1 MTDKSKLLN
10 ELKIDRSESPAAGVS
25 LGLVMGLVLL
35 ALMMGAAGSYFYIDS
50 AKPVE
55 TIKVANESPA
65 SALSPA
71 GNGSST
77 AAEQGLSQS
86 VADNAPKA
94 PVSDRLLN
102 ASGYITARRIATVS
116 AEIMGL
122 LTDVLVE
129 EGMRVE
135 AGQELARLDDAVAS
149 VNLRF
154 AQAQVAVQRAR
165 LEGTTANLHEA
176 RRVLA
181 RVSELKTSDFSSEAD
196 VTRAQA
202 NVASLEAQMKQVK
215 ADIDV
220 AKLEADRQQERLDD
234 HIIKAPFG
242 GVVTVKNAQPGEIVS
257 PSSAGGGFTR
267 TGICT
272 IVDMD
277 SLEIEVDVN
286 EAFIGRVFDGQK
298 VEANLDAYPN
308 WTIPASVIAII
319 PTADRAKATVRVRI
333 RIEEKDSRILPDMGV
348 KVAFLKSD

>member
-1 MTDKSKLLN
+1 MEDKSKLLN
-10 ELKIDRSESPAAGVS
+10 DLKIDRSEDDAPGGVS
-25 LGLVMGLVLL
+25 VIAVIVLVIVALL
-35 ALMMGAAGSYFYIDS
+35 IGGAGTFFYLDGQATPITQEIAAGSVG
-50 AKPVE
+50 K
-55 TIKVANESPA
+55 A
-65 SALSPA
+65 STSTD
-71 GNGSST
+71 GVKST
-77 AAEQGLSQS
+77 ATAEPAADQP
-86 VADNAPKA
+86 VARAV
-94 PVSDRLLN
+94 PVSNRLLN

-122 LTDVLVE
+122 LTDVYVE
-129 EGMRVE
+129 EGMAVKE
-135 AGQELARLDDAVAS
+135 GDVLAKLDSAVAS
-149 VNLRF
+149 VNLEF
-154 AQAQVAVQRAR
+154 AQAQIEVQQAQMESAV
-165 LEGTTANLHEA
+165 ANLDEA
-176 RRVLA
+176 KRVLS
-181 RVSELKTSDFSSEAD
+181 RVTELKESDFSSSAD

-202 NVASLEAQMKQVK
+202 NVASLEAQVLSAK
-215 ADIDV
+215 ASIKV
-220 AKLEADRQQERLDD
+220 SGFEASRQQERLND
-234 HIIKAPFG
+234 HTIRAPFG

-286 EAFIGRVFDGQK
+286 EAFIGRVFNGQK

-348 KVAFLKSD
+348 KVAFLK